1 MDSKIYHRYFKDVG
15 DIKGADKNKVVG
27 TLLKLGSTVQ
37 LGFNGFAQL
46 ANALTGLSMQNI
58 EAAAGEF
65 FNVTEL
71 FNADKEFTKALMDY
85 IGDIGQRTTH
95 SKLKLFVEMFDVKLD
110 YSNKPKNV
118 NFLNKTI
125 LGRIFGPRIQY
136 LGQDGGDFWLY
147 SRTAIAMA
155 LRKKVLLNGE
165 EISFWEAL
173 ETQPKI
179 GRAHV

>member
-1 MDSKIYHRYFKDVG
+1 
-15 DIKGADKNKVVG
+15 
-27 TLLKLGSTVQ
+27 
-37 LGFNGFAQL
+37 
-46 ANALTGLSMQNI
+46 
-58 EAAAGEF
+58 
-65 FNVTEL
+65 
-71 FNADKEFTKALMDY
+71 MDY

-155 LRKKVLLNGE
+155 LRKKVLLNRE
-165 EISFWEAL
+165 EISLWEAL
-173 ETQPKI
+173 ETQPIDSEHPECGNKLVLKEGVTNI
-179 GRAHV
+179 DGTEINSITPVLIT